1 MPNSDNNTLKYNH
14 GEKSLKVPW
23 VIYADFECL
32 SIKQQSYLNNPND
45 SYTERKD
52 IHETCGQIQLAHL
65 IQIKINI
72 EESFYRGK
80 DCTKKFSKELKEY
93 SSKII
98 NFKEKDMIP
107 LTDEEI
113 EFYEKQKYV
122 TYLKKSFV
130 IIKMKKINLNYIKKL
145 EIIAT
150 IPENLENLLIVFVI

>member
-1 MPNSDNNTLKYNH
+1 M
-14 GEKSLKVPW
+14 
-23 VIYADFECL
+23 
-32 SIKQQSYLNNPND
+32 
-45 SYTERKD
+45 
-52 IHETCGQIQLAHL
+52 

-80 DCTKKFSKELKEY
+80 DCTKRFSKELKEY

-113 EFYEKQKYV
+113 EFYENQKYV

>member
-1 MPNSDNNTLKYNH
+1 M
-14 GEKSLKVPW
+14 
-23 VIYADFECL
+23 
-32 SIKQQSYLNNPND
+32 
-45 SYTERKD
+45 
-52 IHETCGQIQLAHL
+52 

-93 SSKII
+93 STKII

-150 IPENLENLLIVFVI
+150 IQENLEDLLIAFVI